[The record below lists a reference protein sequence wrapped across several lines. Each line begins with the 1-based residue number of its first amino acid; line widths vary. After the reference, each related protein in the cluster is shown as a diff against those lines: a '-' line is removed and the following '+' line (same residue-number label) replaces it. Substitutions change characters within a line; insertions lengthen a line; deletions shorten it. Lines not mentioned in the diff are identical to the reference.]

1 MIIEKGLFH
10 YPWEN
15 PIENNCNSYI
25 IRGDLTALI
34 DVGHLK
40 HLGRL
45 LAYMEEDGFT
55 PGDLNLIMSTHCHP
69 DHFEGVSQFVES
81 EVAMAMHQ
89 EEKRYLKAHGETLYQ
104 MMGIT
109 SPRFRADF
117 YLREGTLK
125 LGKID
130 LEVYHTPGHSPGSIC
145 FYWPQ
150 KKVLISGDVVFSG
163 GVGRT
168 DFPGGDANQ
177 LKHSIQR
184 LSQLDIEAFLP
195 GHGEIIMGKQSVL
208 QNFKFIQE
216 NYFPIL

>member
-45 LAYMEEDGFT
+45 LAAMEEDGFT

-89 EEKRYLKAHGETLYQ
+89 EEERYLKAHGETLYQ

-195 GHGEIIMGKQSVL
+195 GHGEIIMGKQLV
-208 QNFKFIQE
+208 QENFKFIRE